1 MNWTTLALEEPIL
14 LLKVMTITWIQNFY
28 KYESGPEISKPK
40 SEKMNYL
47 FNNCLIWTTQSTSK

>member
-28 KYESGPEISKPK
+28 KYESGSEISKPK
-40 SEKMNYL
+40 SE
-47 FNNCLIWTTQSTSK
+47 